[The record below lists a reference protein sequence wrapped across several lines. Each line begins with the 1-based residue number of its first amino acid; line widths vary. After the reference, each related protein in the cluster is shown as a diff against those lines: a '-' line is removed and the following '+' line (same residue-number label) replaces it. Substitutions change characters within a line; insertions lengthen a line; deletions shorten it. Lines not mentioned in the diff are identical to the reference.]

1 MTLGKRLAVAIGV
14 ALLTAFG
21 SLSAAQAQYAPR
33 PYYAPP
39 PPSGFYR
46 SGLTF
51 GGSLGV
57 GGISSNGCGSYCG
70 AAGMIEGHIGGML
83 NPRLALM
90 ADIWGTAHHWD
101 DGYGTGTT
109 YQGIYTLAAQYWVTD
124 IVWVKGGVGFAQ
136 LNFGYDGANNPDE
149 SGPGLLGAVG
159 VEVVHSYNFALD
171 LQFRIGHGF
180 YDTGPDV
187 NNIAFMIGVN
197 WY

>member
-1 MTLGKRLAVAIGV
+1 MTFGKRLAVAIGV

-57 GGISSNGCGSYCG
+57 GAISSNGCGDYCG
-70 AAGMIEGHIGGML
+70 AAGMIEGHIGGMI

-90 ADIWGTAHHWD
+90 GDIWGTAHHWD

-124 IVWVKGGVGFAQ
+124 ILWVKGGVGFAQ
-136 LNFGYDGANNPDE
+136 LNSATTARTTPTRAGQACWARSASRSSIP
-149 SGPGLLGAVG
+149 STSRSISSSASATASTTRGPT
-159 VEVVHSYNFALD
+159 STTS
-171 LQFRIGHGF
+171 RS
-180 YDTGPDV
+180 
-187 NNIAFMIGVN
+187 
-197 WY
+197 